1 MKKVRVVIIVF
12 IISSVMMFIISIFF
26 YKDDVSSNF
35 QDYLIF
41 FKLFNNGQL
50 EQKKENVKN
59 AQDLSSQKDEF
70 VPLDYYFMVDYE
82 KINFRNINL
91 LDTVNS
97 KTLIKK
103 KIAPGTSGSFNII
116 LNSNQRTRYQ
126 IKVKSESEKPL
137 NLKFYI
143 NGGKKEY
150 STLEELQ
157 DELVGILEKNIKKV
171 IEIKW
176 EWKYESTIAGNSEE
190 LRLQDLQDTI
200 DGMKIQK
207 YKFNIYVVGKV
218 EGGENV

>member
-1 MKKVRVVIIVF
+1 MKKVRIIIIIF
-12 IISSVMMFIISIFF
+12 IISSAMMFVISIFF

-41 FKLFNNGQL
+41 FKLFNNGQ
-50 EQKKENVKN
+50 EMFKKENVKN
-59 AQDLSSQKDEF
+59 AQNLSSQKDEF
-70 VPLDYYFMVDYE
+70 VPLDYCFMVNYE
-82 KINFRNINL
+82 KIDFKNINL

-103 KIAPGTSGSFNII
+103 KISPGTSGSFNII
-116 LNSNQRTRYQ
+116 LNSNQRTKYK

-143 NGGKKEY
+143 NGGNKEY

-157 DELVGILEKNIKKV
+157 DELVGILERNVKKV

-176 EWKYESTIAGNSEE
+176 EWKYESTVAENSKE

-207 YKFNIYVVGKV
+207 YKFNIYVVGEV